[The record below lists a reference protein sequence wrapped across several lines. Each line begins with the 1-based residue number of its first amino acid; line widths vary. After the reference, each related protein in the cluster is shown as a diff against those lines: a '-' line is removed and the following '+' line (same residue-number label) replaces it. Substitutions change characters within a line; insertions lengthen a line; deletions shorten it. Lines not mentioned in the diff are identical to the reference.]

1 MLVNVL
7 VIFFGIIISLFIF
20 WKRLRE
26 DYSGEIIFN
35 SIFIVFIS
43 LFTAHLVSLRFFPV
57 WFFWADFLA
66 VLIGLSTSV
75 YKNKI
80 RFYESLEALVFSLTP
95 LLSLSFLQDA
105 VKNSSLFSF
114 IAFTVILLLIFVFYY
129 IDSHYKNFSWYLS
142 GKIGLSGLSIL
153 FLFFLIRAII
163 ATFFPS
169 VLSFSGKFDP
179 LISGLFS
186 LGALGGILYLRT
198 NEK

>member
-1 MLVNVL
+1 MLVNLL
-7 VIFFGIIISLFIF
+7 VSFFGIIISLFIF

-66 VLIGLSTSV
+66 VLIGLTIAV

-80 RFYESLEALVFSLTP
+80 RFYESLETLTFSLTP
-95 LLSLSFLQDA
+95 LLSLFFLQDA

-114 IAFTVILLLIFVFYY
+114 VAFTVMLLLIFVFYY
-129 IDSHYKNFSWYLS
+129 IDTHYKNLLLLLS
-142 GKIGLSGLSIL
+142 SQVCYPFRVSLIL
-153 FLFFLIRAII
+153 
-163 ATFFPS
+163 
-169 VLSFSGKFDP
+169 
-179 LISGLFS
+179 
-186 LGALGGILYLRT
+186 
-198 NEK
+198 

>member
-66 VLIGLSTSV
+66 VLIGLTIAV

-80 RFYESLEALVFSLTP
+80 RFYESLETLTFSLTP
-95 LLSLSFLQDA
+95 LLSLFFLQDA

-114 IAFTVILLLIFVFYY
+114 VAFTVMLLLIFVFYY
-129 IDSHYKNFSWYLS
+129 IDTHYKNFSWYLS

-179 LISGLFS
+179 LISGAFS